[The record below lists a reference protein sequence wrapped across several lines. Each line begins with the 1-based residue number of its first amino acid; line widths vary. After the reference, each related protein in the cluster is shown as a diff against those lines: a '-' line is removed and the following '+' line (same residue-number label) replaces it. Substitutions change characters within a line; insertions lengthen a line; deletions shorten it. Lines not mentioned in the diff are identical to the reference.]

1 MQMSIYVFIIR
12 PARYCTQ
19 WWYERY

>member
-19 WWYERY
+19 WWYDRY